1 MSDCTI
7 IISIAEKFI
16 KPEPISHSQF
26 MPRMITMPKKI
37 ISRSAHR
44 FIPVIVLLAV
54 MAFAAHASPE
64 LSQVAKGTV
73 PVFGYRIVNTYPHSS
88 EAFTQGLVYD
98 DGLLF
103 EGTGLYGQST
113 LRRVEL
119 QTGKILDERHLD
131 NSLFGEGIALTG
143 DRIVQLTWQSGLGLV
158 YGKENMTE
166 IGSFRYL
173 TEGWGITSNDSRLIM
188 SDGTDVLHILDPES
202 FAEVGRISVTSDG
215 KPLQGLN
222 ELELVKGQIYANVWP
237 TNWIAIISPENGTVS
252 GKIDLRGI
260 LSQEGQQARRVDV
273 LNGIAYDAKEDR
285 LFVTGKLWP
294 KLFEISVLPE
304 AA

>member
-1 MSDCTI
+1 
-7 IISIAEKFI
+7 
-16 KPEPISHSQF
+16 
-26 MPRMITMPKKI
+26 MPKKLL
-37 ISRSAHR
+37 SRFALRS
-44 FIPVIVLLAV
+44 IPVIVLLAV
-54 MAFAAHASPE
+54 MAFTAHASPD
-64 LSQVAKGTV
+64 LSKEGKGTV
-73 PVFGYRIVNTYPHSS
+73 PVFGYRIVNSYPHSN

-113 LRRVEL
+113 LRRVQL

-131 NSLFGEGIALTG
+131 NSLFGEGIAITG

-188 SDGTDVLHILDPES
+188 SDGTDVLHVLDLKN
-202 FAEVGRISVTSDG
+202 FAELERISVTADG

-222 ELELVKGQIYANVWP
+222 ELEFVKGQIYANVWP
-237 TNWIAIISPENGTVS
+237 TNWIAIISADNGTVL

-260 LSQEGQQARRVDV
+260 LSQEDQQGIRVDV

-294 KLFEISVLPE
+294 KLFEISVSPE